1 MTSQDIQKKLFE
13 MQDAKY
19 KEFQAKLIPTI
30 NADTVIGVR
39 APEIRKFA
47 KELYKNH
54 DASEFLQSLPHQYYD
69 ENNLHG
75 ALIELQKDYEQ
86 CIDLLNAFLPHVDNW
101 ATCDMMA
108 PKVFKKHLPELAE
121 QIKVWMGSG
130 DTYTIRFGV
139 DLLMKYYL
147 DAEFKPEYL
156 EMVAQVKSEEYYLKM
171 VVAWYFAT
179 ALAKQYDAAVS
190 YIEEQKLD
198 VWTHNKTIQKAVE
211 SYRVSAEQKA
221 YLKTLK
227 RR

>member
-86 CIDLLNAFLPHVDNW
+86 CIDLLKSRDLFL
-101 ATCDMMA
+101 
-108 PKVFKKHLPELAE
+108 
-121 QIKVWMGSG
+121 
-130 DTYTIRFGV
+130 
-139 DLLMKYYL
+139 
-147 DAEFKPEYL
+147 
-156 EMVAQVKSEEYYLKM
+156 
-171 VVAWYFAT
+171 
-179 ALAKQYDAAVS
+179 
-190 YIEEQKLD
+190 
-198 VWTHNKTIQKAVE
+198 
-211 SYRVSAEQKA
+211 
-221 YLKTLK
+221 
-227 RR
+227 

>member
-179 ALAKQYDAAVS
+179 ALAKQYEAALP

>member
-13 MQDAKY
+13 MQDVKY
-19 KEFQAKLIPTI
+19 KDFQAKLIPTI

-54 DASEFLQSLPHQYYD
+54 DAREFLQSLPHQYYD

-121 QIKVWMGSG
+121 QIKVWMASG

-139 DLLMKYYL
+139 DMLMKYYL

-179 ALAKQYDAAVS
+179 ALAKQYEAALP